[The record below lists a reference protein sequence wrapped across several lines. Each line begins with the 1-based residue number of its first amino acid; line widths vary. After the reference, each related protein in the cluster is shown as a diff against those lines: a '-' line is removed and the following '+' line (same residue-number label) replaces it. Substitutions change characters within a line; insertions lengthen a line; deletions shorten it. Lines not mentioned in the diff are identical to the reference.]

1 MIVGAC
7 CVAINAPCQGTKSLK
22 SDRPGGPVGL
32 EDLSRPADAR
42 QQPSH
47 DSVVRLATAALKLVL
62 LDGPFGEARGLICR
76 LSLVLRKRHPLANDF
91 PTRLV
96 IFHVCGS
103 LGCNFSTRLE
113 ATASFT
119 VSRNSSGSVHAI
131 RTASMWRVSR
141 FPPPECR
148 EARALPP
155 KNGLRLND
163 LRRTDQ
169 PSLDAFIDSHFE
181 IRSAKPPPG
190 VATSRDINDDTVSL
204 SRFGTFRKSIAEIDR
219 TNQIIPVLHPS
230 RGASKGTVH
239 KQPSPPTAWAE

>member
-1 MIVGAC
+1 MIVGAS

-62 LDGPFGEARGLICR
+62 LDGPFGEGRGLICR
-76 LSLVLRKRHPLANDF
+76 MSLVLRKCHPLANDF

-119 VSRNSSGSVHAI
+119 VSRNSSGLVHAI
-131 RTASMWRVSR
+131 RTASMWRASR
-141 FPPPECR
+141 FPPPECLI
-148 EARALPP
+148 EATRHVDSDRGFLHHLCPIETDAGGCR
-155 KNGLRLND
+155 GLR
-163 LRRTDQ
+163 
-169 PSLDAFIDSHFE
+169 
-181 IRSAKPPPG
+181 
-190 VATSRDINDDTVSL
+190 
-204 SRFGTFRKSIAEIDR
+204 
-219 TNQIIPVLHPS
+219 
-230 RGASKGTVH
+230 SK
-239 KQPSPPTAWAE
+239 SPPARSCRSRAP

>member
-119 VSRNSSGSVHAI
+119 VSRNSSGLVHAI
-131 RTASMWRVSR
+131 RTASMWRASR
-141 FPPPECR
+141 FPPPECLI
-148 EARALPP
+148 EATRHVDSDRGFLHDWCPIETDAGGCR
-155 KNGLRLND
+155 GL
-163 LRRTDQ
+163 TK
-169 PSLDAFIDSHFE
+169 PSKFPH
-181 IRSAKPPPG
+181 
-190 VATSRDINDDTVSL
+190 
-204 SRFGTFRKSIAEIDR
+204 IAETDCVAGHVGLEVR
-219 TNQIIPVLHPS
+219 RET
-230 RGASKGTVH
+230 GK
-239 KQPSPPTAWAE
+239 E